1 MYRSIII
8 TDPANVFHGEH
19 FKHFVQN
26 PEQYPQMLGL
36 NNFLWGK
43 VGVSDLNDNKHII
56 LDTDSGK
63 KLGEFVSESNMFC
76 VIDAEQL
83 FEFNP
88 SFDFHVFE
96 PWNTTLLQDFNSTN
110 IFVQKRKDYLE
121 VVGLGSFNFQM
132 RSI

>member
-8 TDPANVFHGEH
+8 TDPINVFHGEH

-36 NNFLWGK
+36 NDFLWGK
-43 VGVSDLNDNKHII
+43 VCVSDLNDNKHIV

-63 KLGEFVSESNMFC
+63 RLGEFISKSNMFC
-76 VIDAEQL
+76 VVDAEQL

-88 SFDFHVFE
+88 NFDYHVFE
-96 PWNTTLLQDFNSTN
+96 PWNTTFLQNFNSDKV
-110 IFVQKRKDYLE
+110 FVQKRKDYLE

-132 RSI
+132 RSV